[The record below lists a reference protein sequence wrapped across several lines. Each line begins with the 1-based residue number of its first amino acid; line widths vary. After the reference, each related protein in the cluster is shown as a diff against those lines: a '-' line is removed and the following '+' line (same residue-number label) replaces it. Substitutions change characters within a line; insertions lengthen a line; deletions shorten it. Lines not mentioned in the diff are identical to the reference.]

1 VHAARRVRVPDDL
14 SLLMLTRVG
23 ARVGA
28 GSAGASAHLT
38 DAQQQAVARR
48 SESLLLAAGAGSG
61 KTSVLVE
68 RFARAVID
76 DGVPPGRILAI
87 TFTERAAAE
96 LRERVTARLLA
107 AGERGAARGLE
118 RAFVGTFHGYC
129 ARLVRAHA
137 ALAGVSPDFAILEE
151 RIAGWLRARAFAL
164 ALRELIA
171 TERAD
176 AVELIAA
183 YGAERAREITLDAYA
198 TLRSRGERY
207 PRLPT
212 ARLACGQAVQVPLD
226 AAAACVLFDE
236 LLERFGGAYE
246 DRKHRRGALDFDDL
260 ELIARELL
268 ERHGDVRAAKS
279 ASFDLLMVDEFQDC
293 NARELAIVEALERDN
308 LFTVGDEQ
316 QAIYG
321 FRHADVRL
329 FATRRAALEEV
340 CASLRLSEN
349 FRSRSEILEF
359 VNTLFAARLGESFE
373 QLVASRE
380 DRQLQGE
387 PRVELLLTTKRGW
400 DGAGSSAKSGTGSS
414 APAQL
419 AAMRTGRAW
428 RLAEARALAD
438 RVHELV
444 DGGEARAGEVAV
456 LLRALGDC
464 ETYEA
469 ALRERG
475 LRTVAPA
482 GSFWA
487 REQVCDL
494 VSYLR
499 ALANPLDDL
508 ALYSTLAS
516 PSAGVSRGALASLAR
531 AAHARAHSAWEELKR
546 PSDELLAQ
554 LRGEDREVLS
564 AFVDRF
570 ADERTRARS
579 RSISRVLERAMHASG
594 YREYV
599 LAQPD
604 GARRLANVHKLLSIA
619 REFERREGRDLRA
632 FLDYVSSLA
641 EGGGAPEAEARIA
654 ADGED
659 AVTLLSIH
667 SAKGLEFPVVCVAD
681 LGRAQNVSV
690 PDLLVDGERVGLR
703 FMSLDGDAAA
713 RALDF
718 DALAA
723 ERRREQARE
732 EDRILYVAMTRA
744 RDRLLLSG
752 AIDLERQQ
760 RPRED
765 EPPIA
770 WLVRAMDPE
779 RSEIGRRALVR
790 WSVNEPASFEALA
803 LDGLARGDASGADVR
818 ATPTPISVRQAG
830 VRDTPPQPAIHAT
843 EIAALSYTALAELE
857 RCSYRYYLERTLGL
871 GERRA
876 DGAGAA
882 FARPSQDAVG
892 ASSSDDAARA
902 HTRAPART
910 RARAGARARGMLV
923 HKLLDTGA
931 GKAAHKLL
939 EKGAD
944 EQAYKLFDTG
954 ADEQA
959 QKLFET
965 GADERA
971 RSDAGLHAEIARAA
985 KQLGL
990 TITRAE
996 AAEVA
1001 RLVRRARAPEGLFAR
1016 LEAADSVRRE
1026 HEFAFVVGA
1035 QERLM
1040 TGVMDVLAYERGG
1053 SALIVDYKTDE
1064 APEGRDLEE
1073 VVEREYSLQRL
1084 IYALALLRGGAAKV
1098 EVVHW
1103 FLEREDG
1110 CVTARFQAADRER
1123 LEERVS
1129 ERVERAL
1136 ARGFVPS
1143 EHPHRG
1149 LCATCPGR
1157 AGLCSWGERET
1168 MREHAPAEPQV
1179 GAECRTESGVRG
1191 E

>member
-23 ARVGA
+23 G
-28 GSAGASAHLT
+28 GSTGASAHLT
-38 DAQQQAVARR
+38 DAQQEAVARR
-48 SESLLLAAGAGSG
+48 SGSLLLAAGAGSG

-76 DGVPPGRILAI
+76 DGVAPGRILAI

-96 LRERVTARLLA
+96 LRERVSARLLA
-107 AGERGAARGLE
+107 AGERGAARELE

-129 ARLVRAHA
+129 ARLIRAHA
-137 ALAGVSPDFAILEE
+137 ALAGVSPDVAILEE
-151 RIAGWLRARAFAL
+151 RIAGWLRTRAFAL

-207 PRLPT
+207 PRLPA
-212 ARLACGQAVQVPLD
+212 ARFARVQGERMPLD
-226 AAAACVLFDE
+226 AVAACVIFDE

-246 DRKHRRGALDFDDL
+246 DLKHRRGALDFDDL
-260 ELIARELL
+260 ELIARDLL
-268 ERHGDVRAAKS
+268 ERHSDVRAAKS

-340 CASLRLSEN
+340 GASLRLSEN
-349 FRSRSEILEF
+349 FRSKREILEF
-359 VNTLFAARLGESFE
+359 VNAVFAARLGESFE
-373 QLVASRE
+373 QLVAARE
-380 DRQLQGE
+380 DREPQGE

-400 DGAGSSAKSGTGSS
+400 EGVSSSARSGIGSS
-414 APAQL
+414 APAKL

-428 RLAEARALAD
+428 RLAEARALAE
-438 RVHELV
+438 RVDELV
-444 DGGEARAGEVAV
+444 TGGEARAGEVAV

-516 PSAGVSRGALASLAR
+516 PFAGVSRGALASLAR
-531 AAHARAHSAWEELKR
+531 AARAHTHSPWEELKR
-546 PSDELLAQ
+546 PSDELLAG
-554 LRGEDREVLS
+554 LRGEDREVLFS
-564 AFVDRF
+564 FVDRF
-570 ADERTRARS
+570 ADERALARS
-579 RSISRVLERAMHASG
+579 RSISRVLERAMQTSG

-599 LAQPD
+599 LAMPD

-632 FLDYVSSLA
+632 FLDYVSSLG
-641 EGGGAPEAEARIA
+641 EGAGAPEAEARIA

-713 RALDF
+713 PALDF

-723 ERRREQARE
+723 ERRRAQARE

-752 AIDLERQQ
+752 AIDLERHQ

-770 WLVRAMDPE
+770 WLVRAADAD
-779 RSEIGRRALVR
+779 RSEIGQRELVR
-790 WSVNEPASFEALA
+790 WSVNEPASFDAPM
-803 LDGLARGDASGADVR
+803 LDGLSRGDTSSADVR
-818 ATPTPISVRQAG
+818 AAPTRVSVGRAG
-830 VRDTPPQPAIHAT
+830 LRDRPPQPAIHAT

-876 DGAGAA
+876 DGPGAA
-882 FARPSQDAVG
+882 FARGSPDAAG
-892 ASSSDDAARA
+892 ASSNGDAS
-902 HTRAPART
+902 RT
-910 RARAGARARGMLV
+910 RTRLRTRSGARARGMLV

-931 GKAAHKLL
+931 DEQTHKLL
-939 EKGAD
+939 
-944 EQAYKLFDTG
+944 DTG
-954 ADEQA
+954 ADEPA
-959 QKLFET
+959 HT
-965 GADERA
+965 
-971 RSDAGLHAEIARAA
+971 DAGLRAEIARAA

-990 TITRAE
+990 TVTRAE

-1016 LEAADSVRRE
+1016 LEAADSVHRE

-1035 QERLM
+1035 RERLM

-1053 SALIVDYKTDE
+1053 RALIVDYKTDE

-1073 VVEREYSLQRL
+1073 VVDREYSLQRL
-1084 IYALALLRGGAAKV
+1084 IYALALLRGGVSEV

-1110 CVTARFQAADRER
+1110 CVTGRFQAADRER
-1123 LEERVS
+1123 LEERLS

-1157 AGLCSWGERET
+1157 GGMCSWGEQET
-1168 MREHAPAEPQV
+1168 MREQAPAEARV
-1179 GAECRTESGVRG
+1179 GSECRTESGVWG